1 MMWNRDPV
9 LQFGAILFHIGLGAF
24 MRHSSGTFPLP
35 RRGERGQ
42 TIILVA
48 VAMVGLLGM
57 VALAIDVVTLYV
69 ARSEMQRAA
78 DAAALGAAKAF
89 VDSGITSDPTN
100 ITRQN
105 TAQQMGQQLIIA
117 ILPLNK
123 VSGQA
128 PVQAPGSPAFDFT
141 RQGNPQVT
149 VTLQRTD
156 LPTFFARVWGR
167 RLSTVTA
174 TAVAEAYNAASS
186 QNSTGN
192 YVPVTPKC
200 VKPILVANQNPQTV
214 TQFIDPASGAPLA
227 TGVVG
232 ELITL
237 YPACTGTGGVGTCT
251 TLNPNPP
258 KANSPVT
265 NPAFNYLN
273 YVAAQVTPNANNP
286 CPACEGATD
295 FEQSVEC
302 CDVNAYS
309 CGAAAV
315 KIFTD
320 TTIRHPQLRNELNNG
335 VQCLIG
341 PSPDTL
347 DPANLPGF
355 TAGTEPLRITSG
367 SGPHSGTLVTTSNS
381 IVNLPIID
389 TTNPLPTAPG
399 TSQVAVIGFLQVFID
414 SSIKTPLPP
423 AGPAGNHTEITA
435 HILNVVGCGNSPYAG
450 KTVLGGGYSS
460 IPVRLIH
467 N

>member
-1 MMWNRDPV
+1 MSYNR
-9 LQFGAILFHIGLGAF
+9 G
-24 MRHSSGTFPLP
+24 SSD
-35 RRGERGQ
+35 RRSAERGQ

-57 VALAIDVVTLYV
+57 LALAIDVVTLYV

-156 LPTFFARVWGR
+156 LPTFFARIWGR

-186 QNSTGN
+186 QTNTGN
-192 YVPVTPKC
+192 YVRVTPQC
-200 VKPILVANQNPQTV
+200 VKPLLVANQ
-214 TQFIDPASGAPLA
+214 DPATAPSQFVDPNTGAA
-227 TGVVG
+227 VAANVVG
-232 ELITL
+232 EQIVL
-237 YPACTGTGGVGTCT
+237 YPACTGNGGVGTCT
-251 TLNPNPP
+251 VLTPNPP
-258 KANSPVT
+258 RANSPAPT
-265 NPAFNYLN
+265 NLN
-273 YVAAQVTPNANNP
+273 YIAAQVTPNASNL

-347 DPANLPGF
+347 DPANLLGF
-355 TAGTEPLRITSG
+355 SAGTEPLRITSG
-367 SGPHSGTLVTTSNS
+367 SGPHSGALVTTSNS

-399 TSQVAVIGFLQVFID
+399 TSQVAVIGFLQVFIN
-414 SSIKTPLPP
+414 SSTTTPSP
-423 AGPAGNHTEITA
+423 PAGNHTEITA
-435 HILNVVGCGNSPYAG
+435 HILNVVGCGNNPSAG
-450 KTVLGGGYSS
+450 NPVLGGGYSS